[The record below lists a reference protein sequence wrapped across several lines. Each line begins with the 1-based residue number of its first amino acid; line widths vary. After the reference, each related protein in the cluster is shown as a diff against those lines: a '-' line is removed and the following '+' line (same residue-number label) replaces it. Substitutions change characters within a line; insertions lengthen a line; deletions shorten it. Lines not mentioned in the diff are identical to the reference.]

1 MSTFNDKTKGT
12 IQLAGGRGSIRY
24 RIQAPV
30 ELKDSEVVCVVGN
43 PMNLR
48 KRDVVDLSK
57 IVRPP
62 PIDTTVPVY
71 ALSGVREGDE
81 IVYTITSTNT
91 RENATIPYSIVE
103 DYNYGLLPG
112 EVITVTGSNTYPL
125 RPKFYLKS
133 NIASSTSL
141 VSVDMTEQPT
151 NKSLPALTRQTAVQ
165 LRNGTGEIEF
175 YIPRAVTNPQ
185 PYTVVANF
193 GRPQFASVTV
203 NLKTH
208 VPEPQLYLSITTGRV
223 SPSGSISAKVTW
235 HNVKPGSVHR
245 GVIDVTFRLYLK
257 TGQIADSIY
266 GPPSQAIQVHGES
279 GSADVTFNYKKF
291 SEVDSGKIELEAY
304 ASIEHDG
311 SSNAYRAKD
320 SSWITD

>member
-1 MSTFNDKTKGT
+1 MSQFTDKTKGT

-24 RIQAPV
+24 RIQAPL
-30 ELKDSEVVCVVGN
+30 ELKESEVVCVVGN

-91 RENATIPYSIVE
+91 SENATIPYNIVE

-112 EVITVTGSNTYPL
+112 EVITVTGSNTYAL
-125 RPKFYLKS
+125 RPKFYLRS
-133 NIASSTSL
+133 NIANSTSL
-141 VSVDMTEQPT
+141 VPVDMTEEPT
-151 NKSLPALTRQTAVQ
+151 NKSLPALNRQSAVQ
-165 LRNGTGEIEF
+165 LRNGAGEIDF
-175 YIPRAVTNPQ
+175 YIARAVTNPQ

-203 NLKTH
+203 NLKTY
-208 VPEPQLYLSITTGRV
+208 VPAPWIRITPTQ
-223 SPSGSISAKVTW
+223 STAKPSGSVSAKVAW
-235 HNVKPGSVHR
+235 GNVKPGAM
-245 GVIDVTFRLYLK
+245 DAFTVTFRLYLK
-257 TGQIADSIY
+257 NGTIADSIY
-266 GPPSQAIQVHGES
+266 GPPYQTVKVNKSATSGDAI
-279 GSADVTFNYKKF
+279 VTFNYQKF
-291 SEVDSGKIELEAY
+291 SEVESGQIELEAHTWVV
-304 ASIEHDG
+304 HDG
-311 SSNAYRAKD
+311 STSTFRDTAR
-320 SSWITD
+320 ITILD